1 MIILN
6 DSKCDVS
13 ADPHPPDSAQGN
25 ASDNNIEEV
34 RENSSDGID

>member
-13 ADPHPPDSAQGN
+13 AAPQTPDSAQGN
-25 ASDNNIEEV
+25 ESDNNIEEV
-34 RENSSDGID
+34 RENFSDGID

>member
-13 ADPHPPDSAQGN
+13 ADPHPQDSAQGN
-25 ASDNNIEEV
+25 ESDNNIEEV